1 MSLLSVIL
9 PSYNEEAVVEH
20 AATVLHELFTK
31 EDIPYELLFV
41 NDGSTD
47 ATWTIIK
54 KMNAKNPQIKGIHL
68 SRNFGKEAAILAGL
82 REATGE
88 CAIVM
93 DVDLQHPPETA
104 VEMYRI
110 WEQGYQIVEGIKAS
124 RGNEGI
130 FYKASS
136 KLFYRLIHRASGFD
150 MQSSSDFKLLD
161 RIAIEAYLQLPE
173 RQLFFRALSYWL
185 GYHQTTVPFH
195 VQERH
200 DGETKWSSLKLM
212 KYAIANVT
220 SFSALPMQIVTL
232 VGFLF
237 MLFSIGLGIYSLG
250 QFLTGN
256 SLEGFTT
263 VILLLLGIGSIM
275 MMSLG
280 IIGYYISK
288 IYEET
293 KRRPRYLISKRTS
306 QENRHA

>member
-1 MSLLSVIL
+1 M
-9 PSYNEEAVVEH
+9 
-20 AATVLHELFTK
+20 
-31 EDIPYELLFV
+31 
-41 NDGSTD
+41 
-47 ATWTIIK
+47 
-54 KMNAKNPQIKGIHL
+54 
-68 SRNFGKEAAILAGL
+68 
-82 REATGE
+82 
-88 CAIVM
+88 
-93 DVDLQHPPETA
+93 
-104 VEMYRI
+104 
-110 WEQGYQIVEGIKAS
+110 
-124 RGNEGI
+124 
-130 FYKASS
+130 
-136 KLFYRLIHRASGFD
+136 
-150 MQSSSDFKLLD
+150 
-161 RIAIEAYLQLPE
+161 
-173 RQLFFRALSYWL
+173 
-185 GYHQTTVPFH
+185 
-195 VQERH
+195 QERH

>member
-20 AATVLHELFTK
+20 AAAVLSELFTK
-31 EDIPYELLFV
+31 EEIPYELLFV

-47 ATWTIIK
+47 QTWTKIEQMHT
-54 KMNAKNPQIKGIHL
+54 MNPNIKGIHL

-82 REATGE
+82 REATGD

-93 DVDLQHPPETA
+93 DVDLQHPPATA
-104 VEMYRI
+104 VEMYRL
-110 WEQGYQIVEGIKAS
+110 WEEGYQIVEGVKAS
-124 RGNEGI
+124 RGDEGFI
-130 FYKASS
+130 YKTFS

-150 MQSSSDFKLLD
+150 MQHSSDFKLLD
-161 RIAIEAYLQLPE
+161 REAIEAYLQLPE

-185 GYHQTTVPFH
+185 GYNQTTIPFH

-200 DGETKWSSLKLM
+200 DGETKWSYFKLM
-212 KYAIANVT
+212 KYAISNVT

-237 MLFSIGLGIYSLG
+237 LLFSVGLGIHSLG
-250 QFLTGN
+250 QFLSGN

-263 VILLLLGIGSIM
+263 VILLLLGIGSII

-293 KRRPRYLISKRTS
+293 KRRPRYLISKRTKG
-306 QENRHA
+306 ERDA